1 MRHRIHQ
8 VAGTRATA
16 MTVSGERSVIRPP
29 IRPARSEIRNQCF
42 SLRVSSQLDS
52 PGMSK
57 VPSES
62 IGGDCLA
69 EPCSVLA
76 KVNFER

>member
-1 MRHRIHQ
+1 
-8 VAGTRATA
+8 
-16 MTVSGERSVIRPP
+16 MTVSGERSVNRPP
-29 IRPARSEIRNQCF
+29 IRPPRSEIRNQCF
-42 SLRVSSQLDS
+42 SLSLSSQVER

-76 KVNFER
+76 KVNFDR